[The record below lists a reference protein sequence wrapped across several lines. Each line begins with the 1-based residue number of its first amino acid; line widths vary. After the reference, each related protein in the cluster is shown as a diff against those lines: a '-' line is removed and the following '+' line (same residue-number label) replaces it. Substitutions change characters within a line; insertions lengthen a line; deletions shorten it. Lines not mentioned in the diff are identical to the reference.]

1 VYITDVADFQTMNQ
15 NYTPSFPKDPP
26 ARATVVA
33 GLPGPTYKVEMTMT
47 AYRGPKQA
55 FTTPG
60 PDGSPG
66 KPSATLSSAIKVGNR
81 VYVSGIL
88 GNTQDN
94 KGDMTAQ
101 TKELLARVGRTL
113 TAAGFSWN
121 DVVDAIA
128 YITDISKFQGM
139 NEGYRSIFTK
149 DFPTRATVGT
159 GLVGADGLVEIMF
172 VASK

>member
-1 VYITDVADFQTMNQ
+1 MNQ

-26 ARATVVA
+26 ARATVVTA
-33 GLPGPTYKVEMTMT
+33 LPGPTYKVEMTMT

-55 FTTPG
+55 FTTPAA
-60 PDGSPG
+60 DGTPG

-81 VYVSGIL
+81 LYLSGLL
-88 GNTQDN
+88 GNTAAN

-101 TKELLARVGRTL
+101 TTELLARVGRTL
-113 TAAGFSWN
+113 TAAGFSWS
-121 DVVDAIA
+121 DVVDGIV
-128 YITDISKFQGM
+128 YITDISKFGAM
-139 NEGYRSIFTK
+139 NEGYRTVFTK
-149 DFPTRATVGT
+149 DYPARATVGT